1 MFYFFLLY
9 VIINYIIGVIKVNK
23 KGQALIEFVLILPIL
38 IMILFSIIDFGRIY
52 TTKSDLESILSDIIL
67 NNYTSNEINEYI
79 ETKNI
84 NANVDVRIDNNIKK
98 ITMTKEIDL
107 ITPLLNVILDNPY
120 TISIERVIKIET

>member
-1 MFYFFLLY
+1 M
-9 VIINYIIGVIKVNK
+9 NK

-79 ETKNI
+79 ENKNI
-84 NANVDVRIDNNIKK
+84 NANVDIKIDNNSKK
-98 ITMTKEIDL
+98 ITMTKKIDL